1 MSLIINNKTCASL
14 VDPATPLLDFLRQ
27 EAGLTAAK
35 PGCGTGDC
43 GSCLVLV
50 GEFSPADASVKYRA
64 LNSCLLTVGQ
74 AEGCHVITP
83 EGLAGET
90 LTPVQQALLDQGAV
104 QCGYCTPGL
113 VIALTGALLNGRE
126 LIEAAAGNLCR
137 CTGYGG
143 IRRACES
150 LAMQFDCRP
159 RTLDEIVTCGLI
171 PAGVVAAAAHLPPLP
186 VAHLFEQPV
195 GDADSGLQYLG
206 GGTDWM
212 VNRPRDPELKTRC
225 ALHRVPS
232 LRQIQVNDDEL
243 LLGAAVTIDELQH
256 SAEVA
261 SDWPSLAHYLQR
273 FGSPS
278 VRAMATVGGNLVNAS
293 PVADLAVL
301 LLAMQAEVELSS
313 GDSCRWLPL
322 PYFFKAYHQ
331 TELKAHEVLTTIRLP
346 RNDGGSTRLHFEKI
360 AKRELDDIATVNT
373 AMMAAEGKPGHFGR
387 IRLSAG
393 GVAPVPRLLH
403 GVSDFLSGRSVSIQT
418 VREALARVDA
428 DIAPVDD
435 ARGSAAYKRQLLKHL
450 LLAHLTV
457 LFPALSL
464 QECLT

>member
-1 MSLIINNKTCASL
+1 MSLIINNKNCASL
-14 VDPATPLLDFLRQ
+14 VDPATPLLDFLRH

-50 GEFSPADASVKYRA
+50 GEFSPADAAVKYRA

-74 AEGCHVITP
+74 AEGCQVITP
-83 EGLAGET
+83 EGLAGAT
-90 LTPVQQALLDQGAV
+90 LTPVQQALADQGAI

-113 VIALTGALLNGRE
+113 VIALTAALLNGRD
-126 LIEAAAGNLCR
+126 LMEAAAGNLCR

-143 IRRACES
+143 IRRACEA
-150 LAMQFDCRP
+150 LAAQFEQRP
-159 RTLDEIVTCGLI
+159 RTLDEIVANGLI
-171 PAGVVAAAAHLPPLP
+171 PADVAAAAAQLQPLP
-186 VAHLFEQPV
+186 VAQLFEQPV

-212 VNRPRDPELKTRC
+212 VNRPRDIELKTRC

-232 LRQIQVNDDEL
+232 LRRIVADDEYL
-243 LLGAAVTIDELQH
+243 CLGAAVTIDELQH
-256 SAEVA
+256 SPAVA
-261 SDWPSLAHYLQR
+261 SDWPLLAHYLER

-278 VRAMATVGGNLVNAS
+278 VRAMATAGGNLVNAS

-301 LLAMQAEVELSS
+301 LLVMEAEVELSS
-313 GDSCRWLPL
+313 ADSRRWLPL
-322 PYFFKAYHQ
+322 PYFFRAYHQ
-331 TELKAHEVLTTIRLP
+331 TELKAHEVLTQIRLP
-346 RNDGGSTRLHFEKI
+346 RNPSASVRLHFEKI

-373 AMMAAEGKPGHFGR
+373 ALSAAPGKPGRFGR

-403 GVSDFLSGRSVSIQT
+403 GVSDYLSGREVNTAT

-435 ARGSAAYKRQLLKHL
+435 ARGSAAYKRRLLKHL
-450 LLAHLTV
+450 LVAHLTA
-457 LFPALSL
+457 LYPELSL
-464 QECLT
+464 REYLA